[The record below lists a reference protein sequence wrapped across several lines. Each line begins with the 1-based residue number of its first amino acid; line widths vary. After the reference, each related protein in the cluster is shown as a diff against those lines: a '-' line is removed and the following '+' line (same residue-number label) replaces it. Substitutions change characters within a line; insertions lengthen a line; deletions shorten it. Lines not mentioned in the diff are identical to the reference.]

1 MAEALNP
8 SVLAAVVSAIR
19 RAVCLP
25 DVEIN
30 GGTRFSEDLA
40 LDSLDIV
47 EITMELEETFE
58 IELPSDAPSRF
69 RGVADVVRFFSRRYV
84 ADAAEP
90 GLLRA
95 A

>member
-30 GGTRFSEDLA
+30 GRTRFSEDLA

-58 IELPSDAPSRF
+58 IELPSDAHARF
-69 RGVADVVRFFSRRYV
+69 RSVADVVGFFSRRYF
-84 ADAAEP
+84 ADAAETE
-90 GLLRA
+90 LLRA